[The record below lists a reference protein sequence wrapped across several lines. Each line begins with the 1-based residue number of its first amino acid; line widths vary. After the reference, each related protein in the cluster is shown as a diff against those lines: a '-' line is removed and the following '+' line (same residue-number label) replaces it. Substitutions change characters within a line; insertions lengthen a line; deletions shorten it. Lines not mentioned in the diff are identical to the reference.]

1 MEIKNFARAIG
12 TYLFADILC
21 LFLALTLSAIGGTLF
36 RVISAVCTVAVLI
49 CLCINFAVNR
59 AKADKLSQIENTP
72 LRRLWLSGSVSLIFV
87 VLGICLLLARAGV
100 LPETF
105 YRWYKLADAPFLQV
119 CNLFSAD
126 VTADTLSWGGAVCLA
141 LLNLL
146 PFVVTWI
153 TYTLTRKGVT
163 PEEFQYRRRK

>member
-1 MEIKNFARAIG
+1 MEIKYFAKAIG

-36 RVISAVCTVAVLI
+36 RVISAVCTMAILV

-59 AKADKLSQIENTP
+59 AKEDKRFGVTAPFWRGLCF
-72 LRRLWLSGSVSLIFV
+72 SGAVAIPFV
-87 VLGICLLLARAGV
+87 LLGVCLLLARGGV
-100 LPETF
+100 LPEDF

-119 CNLFSAD
+119 CNLFCAD
-126 VTADTLSWGGAVCLA
+126 IAASTLSWGVAIGLA

-146 PFVVTWI
+146 PFAVTWA
-153 TYTLTRKGVT
+153 TYTIVRSGFSWD
-163 PEEFQYRRRK
+163 EFQYAHKK